1 MLTAVMFFLFATSI
15 IVLGTSSSVLREMQ
29 VATNVLKTKAS
40 YFNSESGAEDVIY
53 RTQNGIPVSN
63 NEIISLDGFTATT
76 LTTSGSGGESIV
88 TAQSDRF
95 GYTRKITAT
104 LTTGS

>member
-40 YFNSESGAEDVIY
+40 YFTSESGAEDVIY

-76 LTTSGSGGESIV
+76 LTTSGSG
-88 TAQSDRF
+88 
-95 GYTRKITAT
+95 
-104 LTTGS
+104 